1 MPLSIKTRT
10 GVDTDDKKNQMEFL
24 KEASTYVSM
33 ITIHGR
39 TVKQAYTGDADW
51 DFIYEVK
58 SNVDKHCKI
67 IGNGGIKSYEEIET
81 FLPCHSEQSEE
92 SSKNS
97 LYPSLHSG

>member
-10 GVDTDDKKNQMEFL
+10 GIDTDDKKNQMKFL
-24 KEASTYVSM
+24 KEVSKYVSM

-58 SNVDKHCKI
+58 SNVDKHCKV
-67 IGNGGIKSYEEIET
+67 IGNGGIKSYEEIENRI
-81 FLPCHSEQSEE
+81 
-92 SSKNS
+92 K
-97 LYPSLHSG
+97 